1 MQAPGQGS
9 GAGRRRIETKS
20 RQQARDPKFAFREE
34 ERRSQI
40 SLAADRGW
48 AQSPARVW
56 VLLDLDL

>member
-1 MQAPGQGS
+1 MMLAQVQAEGGFLH
-9 GAGRRRIETKS
+9 RETKS

-34 ERRSQI
+34 EGGSQI